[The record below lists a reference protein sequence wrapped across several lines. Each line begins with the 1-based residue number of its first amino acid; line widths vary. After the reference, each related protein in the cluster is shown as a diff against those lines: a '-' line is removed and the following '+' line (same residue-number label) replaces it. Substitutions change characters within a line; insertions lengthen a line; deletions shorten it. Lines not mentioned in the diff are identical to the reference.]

1 MKKYDGVFE
10 KGLSKTRKTMEPAE
24 DTGLDKALYLR
35 FFQKQSQGQPIFSP
49 LLCEKTLNFN
59 KKLGGSDSFVASS
72 GWLATF
78 KNCHG
83 IRQLKLEGDATA
95 AQDFKET
102 FKKIV
107 LKEGYFKDRI
117 LNTDE
122 TGLNWKA
129 LPNKTLASRTAV
141 SAPGHKVSK
150 GRITVLVTANAMVHM
165 RCHCL

>member
-24 DTGLDKALYLR
+24 DPGLDKALYIR

-78 KNCHG
+78 KNCHS
-83 IRQLKLEGDATA
+83 IRQGSPNYGPRGHFVRPASRLPVAKNDQSSARCTRGIYPNPPKINQYLINTQLHMCTSDVNRAAYTA
-95 AQDFKET
+95 AC
-102 FKKIV
+102 
-107 LKEGYFKDRI
+107 GR
-117 LNTDE
+117 
-122 TGLNWKA
+122 A
-129 LPNKTLASRTAV
+129 RPR
-141 SAPGHKVSK
+141 SA
-150 GRITVLVTANAMVHM
+150 A
-165 RCHCL
+165 